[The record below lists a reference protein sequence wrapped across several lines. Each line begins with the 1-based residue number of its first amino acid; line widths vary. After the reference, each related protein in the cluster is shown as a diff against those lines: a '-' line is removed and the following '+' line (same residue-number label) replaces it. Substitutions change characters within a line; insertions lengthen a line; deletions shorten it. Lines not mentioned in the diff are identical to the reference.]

1 MGLHQQELTCFF
13 VLTLICAA
21 PRLAPAEPPIGEPR
35 ELSDMERYEIKLL
48 FEDELWRPR
57 GPRQDRV
64 VALVNEGIRGGNL
77 YVFLEMDGHVTQ
89 LWKRRLF
96 DPRALDS
103 ALPDVNALS
112 VRGTYFENRP
122 SFPTAAVREGIAL
135 WNLPAKE
142 RHDLYELAIQREKD
156 TEMHFGAERVG
167 LTWRTASL
175 DAMQEGMD
183 DLLPLIEQVLR
194 LRRGVDKNSRDLEEA
209 IDQEYIPLARARQS
223 RNWVRG
229 YLEIIRQDAST
240 DITASTRERL
250 IAERRTREALLRL
263 VVKNRRDA
271 LPALDEIWKTV
282 RSKEITPY
290 DDGYQRWA
298 EIATPLLRAT
308 RALGSKAINEK
319 MIHKLIP
326 LKPEEALRSL
336 RTSGLLRTADK

>member
-1 MGLHQQELTCFF
+1 
-13 VLTLICAA
+13 
-21 PRLAPAEPPIGEPR
+21 
-35 ELSDMERYEIKLL
+35 
-48 FEDELWRPR
+48 
-57 GPRQDRV
+57 
-64 VALVNEGIRGGNL
+64 
-77 YVFLEMDGHVTQ
+77 
-89 LWKRRLF
+89 
-96 DPRALDS
+96 
-103 ALPDVNALS
+103 
-112 VRGTYFENRP
+112 
-122 SFPTAAVREGIAL
+122 
-135 WNLPAKE
+135 
-142 RHDLYELAIQREKD
+142 
-156 TEMHFGAERVG
+156 MHFGAERVG
-167 LTWRTASL
+167 LTWRTATV

-240 DITASTRERL
+240 DITASTQERL
-250 IAERRTREALLRL
+250 IAERRALEALLRL

-271 LPALDEIWKTV
+271 LPALDA
-282 RSKEITPY
+282 
-290 DDGYQRWA
+290 DGYQRWA